1 MPRIARCPL
10 FSCLLMVG
18 ALTACGGPRGADP
31 ATAPSDGTTAK
42 LLSVYIWP
50 DYLAPDTLADFE
62 KKTGIKTQVLVFD
75 TNETLETKLLA
86 GNSGFDVVF
95 PSAPYFERQIAAG
108 VYQDLDNARL
118 PNLVNMDPQLL
129 SKVAHNDAG
138 NRHGAIYLWGT
149 EGIGFNR
156 SMVRRRL
163 GGGAVDSWSLI
174 FDPAVASKLADC
186 GINVLDNPAGVIRL
200 MLTFLHR
207 DPNAPSAQDLQ
218 DAEDALMRVRPFV
231 RTIDSFA
238 YTQALANGDI
248 CVALGY
254 NGDAAQARARALES
268 GNGVD
273 IGFVIPKEGSIIWFD
288 MMAIP
293 KDAPH
298 AANAHAFLNYLM
310 DARVMARISN
320 FTRYA
325 NANAAATSGVD
336 ASIATD
342 SMIYP
347 TPEERARLFVQQA
360 DPVDKA
366 RALTRMWQ
374 RFKTGQ

>member
-1 MPRIARCPL
+1 MPRIARL
-10 FSCLLMVG
+10 GRLVG
-18 ALTACGGPRGADP
+18 VFMLCVLSACGGRHGGASASVSDSS
-31 ATAPSDGTTAK
+31 PSQVVS
-42 LLSVYIWP
+42 LYIWP
-50 DYLAPDTLADFE
+50 DYLAPETLADFE
-62 KKTGIKTQVLVFD
+62 NATGIKTQVLVFD

-86 GNSGFDVVF
+86 GHSGFDVVF

-108 VYQDLDNARL
+108 VYQDLDKSRL
-118 PNLVNMDPQLL
+118 PNLANMDRALL
-129 SKVAHNDAG
+129 SQVAHNDAG

-156 SMVRRRL
+156 AMLAKRL
-163 GGGAVDSWSLI
+163 GGSAPDSWSLV
-174 FDPAVASKLADC
+174 FDPAVASRLADC

-200 MLTFLHR
+200 MLTYLRR
-207 DPNAPSAQDLQ
+207 DPNAPTAQDLQ
-218 DAEDALMRVRPFV
+218 DAESALMRVRRYV

-248 CVALGY
+248 CVAVAY
-254 NGDAAQARARALES
+254 NGDAAQARARAVDS

-273 IGFVIPKEGSIIWFD
+273 IGFMIPKEGSIIWFD

-298 AANAHAFLNYLM
+298 AANAHAFLNYVM
-310 DARVMARISN
+310 GARVMARISN

-325 NANAAATSGVD
+325 NANAAATPGVE
-336 ASIATD
+336 AAIAQD

-347 TPEERARLFVQQA
+347 TAEERARLFVQQA
-360 DPVDKA
+360 DPADRA
-366 RALTRMWQ
+366 RVLTRIWQ

>member
-1 MPRIARCPL
+1 MPRIARNPL
-10 FSCLLMVG
+10 LSCLLSVA
-18 ALTACGGPRGADP
+18 ALSACGGPQGAGP
-31 ATAPSDGTTAK
+31 ASAPSGASK
-42 LLSVYIWP
+42 AQVLSVYIWP

-108 VYQDLDNARL
+108 VYQDLDKTRL
-118 PNLVNMDPQLL
+118 PNLANMDPQLL
-129 SKVAHNDAG
+129 QRVAHNDAG
-138 NRHGAIYLWGT
+138 NRHGVIYLWGT
-149 EGIGFNR
+149 EGIGFNQA
-156 SMVRRRL
+156 MVRKRL
-163 GGGAVDSWSLI
+163 GGIAADSWSLV

-200 MLTFLHR
+200 VLTFLHR
-207 DPNAPSAQDLQ
+207 DPNNPTAQDLK
-218 DAEDALMRVRPFV
+218 DAESALMRARPYV

-248 CVALGY
+248 CVAVAY
-254 NGDAAQARARALES
+254 NGDAAQARARAVES

-298 AANAHAFLNYLM
+298 SANAHAFLNYVM

-325 NANAAATSGVD
+325 NANAAATSGVE
-336 ASIATD
+336 ASIASD

-347 TPEERARLFVQQA
+347 TTGERARMFVQQA
-360 DPVDKA
+360 DPVDRA
-366 RALTRMWQ
+366 RVLTRIWQ

>member
-1 MPRIARCPL
+1 MSRIARHPL
-10 FSCLLMVG
+10 LLSLLMVG
-18 ALTACGGPRGADP
+18 ALSACGGPQGAGP
-31 ATAPSDGTTAK
+31 AMAPSGASK
-42 LLSVYIWP
+42 AQVLSVYIWP

-108 VYQDLDNARL
+108 VYRDLDKTRL
-118 PNLVNMDPQLL
+118 PNLANMDPQLL
-129 SKVAHNDAG
+129 SQVAHNDAG

-149 EGIGFNR
+149 EGIGFNTE
-156 SMVRRRL
+156 MVRKRL
-163 GGGAVDSWSLI
+163 GGAAADSWSMV
-174 FDPAVASKLADC
+174 FDPAIASKLADC

-200 MLTFLHR
+200 VLRFLHR
-207 DPNAPSAQDLQ
+207 DPNAPTATDLQ
-218 DAEDALMRVRPFV
+218 DVESALLRARPYV

-248 CVALGY
+248 CVAVAY

-268 GNGVD
+268 GNRIN
-273 IGFVIPKEGSIIWFD
+273 IGFVIPKEGSIMWFD

-298 AANAHAFLNYLM
+298 SDNAHAFLNYVM
-310 DARVMARISN
+310 DAQVMARISN

-325 NANAAATSGVD
+325 NANAAATSGVE
-336 ASIATD
+336 ASIAND

-347 TPEERARLFVQQA
+347 TSEERARLFVQQA
-360 DPVDKA
+360 DTVDRA
-366 RALTRMWQ
+366 RVLTRIWQ

>member
-1 MPRIARCPL
+1 
-10 FSCLLMVG
+10 
-18 ALTACGGPRGADP
+18 
-31 ATAPSDGTTAK
+31 
-42 LLSVYIWP
+42 
-50 DYLAPDTLADFE
+50 
-62 KKTGIKTQVLVFD
+62 
-75 TNETLETKLLA
+75 
-86 GNSGFDVVF
+86 
-95 PSAPYFERQIAAG
+95 
-108 VYQDLDNARL
+108 
-118 PNLVNMDPQLL
+118 
-129 SKVAHNDAG
+129 
-138 NRHGAIYLWGT
+138 
-149 EGIGFNR
+149 
-156 SMVRRRL
+156 
-163 GGGAVDSWSLI
+163 
-174 FDPAVASKLADC
+174 
-186 GINVLDNPAGVIRL
+186 

-207 DPNAPSAQDLQ
+207 DPNAPSAKDLQ
-218 DAEDALMRVRPFV
+218 DAEEALMRVRPFV

-325 NANAAATSGVD
+325 NANAAATSGVE

-347 TPEERARLFVQQA
+347 TAEERARLFVQQA

-366 RALTRMWQ
+366 RALTRIWQ